1 MNRFSNDEVAIAFD
15 EYRKRGVINHDW
27 ESWAS
32 SFTLE
37 AKYVEHFLGEFRGRE
52 QISQW
57 IVSTM
62 DQYPNISMWMEWWA
76 IEEDKV
82 ALYIWN
88 NLPDPTGKG
97 KRYGFPNTT
106 YLRYAGNGLWDYE
119 EDFYNPAD
127 AERVWQ
133 EWFNDGGRIDTP
145 ADKTLRG
152 IEDWA
157 PEVPDIVVPR
167 EEVEEEFRKY
177 VRRGEIAVQ
186 TGDWSPW
193 ADQFT
198 EDARYFEHHYG
209 KFYGRAAI
217 KEWITS
223 IMGPFPEM
231 TFPVDH
237 YIIDGNRVIALLP
250 NCLPNPTGSGADYSF
265 NVHVILHYAG
275 NGQWSYEEDVYNPQE
290 AESVVSSWV
299 NAGGS
304 IS

>member
-1 MNRFSNDEVAIAFD
+1 MNRSNNDEVAIAFD
-15 EYRKRGVINHDW
+15 EYRKRGVIDHDW

-32 SFTLE
+32 LFTLE
-37 AKYVEHFLGEFRGRE
+37 AKYIEHFLGEFSGRE

-62 DQYPNISMWMEWWA
+62 KQYPNISMWMEWWA
-76 IEEDKV
+76 IDGDRV

-88 NLPDPTGKG
+88 NLPDPTGTG

-106 YLRYAGNGLWDYE
+106 YLRYGNGLWDYE

-145 ADKTLRG
+145 PDNTLRG

-157 PEVPDIVVPR
+157 PEVPDVIVSR

-177 VRRGEIAVQ
+177 VRRGEVAVQ
-186 TGDWSPW
+186 TGNWSLW

-209 KFYGRAAI
+209 N
-217 KEWITS
+217 S
-223 IMGPFPEM
+223 MGGPQSRN
-231 TFPVDH
+231 
-237 YIIDGNRVIALLP
+237 GLL
-250 NCLPNPTGSGADYSF
+250 
-265 NVHVILHYAG
+265 
-275 NGQWSYEEDVYNPQE
+275 Q
-290 AESVVSSWV
+290 
-299 NAGGS
+299 
-304 IS
+304 